1 MPGSLQGAEEM
12 DQLKTARTLRTQ
24 EQKLVTA
31 CYLLI
36 QQIIIEYQ
44 ALGKEQERSQ
54 TQSHPHGVYLAGK
67 TSVRKILNHQS
78 CVFIQTMCKYL
89 Q

>member
-1 MPGSLQGAEEM
+1 MPDSLQGAEEM
-12 DQLKTARTLRTQ
+12 DQLKTAHTLRKQ

-31 CYLLI
+31 CYRLI

-54 TQSHPHGVYLAGK
+54 TQSHPHGVYRLV
-67 TSVRKILNHQS
+67 VRDTDITHH
-78 CVFIQTMCKYL
+78 CTHH
-89 Q
+89 